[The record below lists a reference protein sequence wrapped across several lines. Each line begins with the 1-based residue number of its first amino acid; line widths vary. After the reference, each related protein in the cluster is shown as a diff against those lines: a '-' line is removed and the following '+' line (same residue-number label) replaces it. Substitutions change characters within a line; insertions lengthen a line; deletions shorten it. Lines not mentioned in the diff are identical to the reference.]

1 MPAAAVTPAL
11 IAYIKVVAVKT
22 FVVELVLHTG
32 STTIIV
38 VCTIPYVC
46 KRITG
51 GVLTCIGT
59 CIYVCSSYLNL
70 LQCSSSSVVVGRY
83 NYFEQI
89 RVLKAGSKCLN
100 ILCME

>member
-1 MPAAAVTPAL
+1 MPAAAVTPAP

-32 STTIIV
+32 SITIIV

-51 GVLTCIGT
+51 GVLICIKYLYL
-59 CIYVCSSYLNL
+59 YVFL
-70 LQCSSSSVVVGRY
+70 LFKPASVLFIACCCRPV
-83 NYFEQI
+83 Q
-89 RVLKAGSKCLN
+89 LL
-100 ILCME
+100 